1 MAQRPGSFLRDW
13 RALQLICVTMLTWL
27 GSPGIVAAQTPRVL
41 FLTTVETD
49 RAHRHDSL
57 EHAGAVLTTLGQT
70 SGAFTVVASEDVAML
85 NPASL
90 ATFDA
95 VIFFTAGELPVTDT
109 QKAALLAFV
118 AGGKGF
124 IGVHSATNTFYQ
136 WPEYGRLIGGYMAN
150 HPWAGI
156 PTTLRVEDTSHPST
170 AHFGSSVTIT
180 DEIYEFR
187 DWSRDNVH
195 VLLSVDT
202 TSVPPAGNR
211 TDNDYAVA
219 WTRRYGAGRVF
230 YSALGHSIAIW
241 DDTRFR
247 QHMLGGI
254 RWALGQDVDNDGLS
268 TDWELAF
275 GLNPNVATA
284 ADGPTGDPDGDHI
297 SNAAEQQAGTHPRGF
312 FQRYLSEG
320 ALNAFFDL
328 RLALLNVGASPAHV
342 QLRYLQPGGV
352 VATHAE
358 TLSPLR
364 RRTLVRS
371 DFAAIASNEFSTL
384 VESDQPVVV
393 DRTMTWGVGGYGS
406 HAETAVDQP
415 STQWYLAEGAT
426 WGDMSLFYLLQN
438 PNPTATTATIRY
450 LLPGGV
456 APIVRT
462 YSLPPQSRTTIPV
475 DDETPA
481 LASTDVS
488 AEITALQPII
498 VERAMYRSLPGQPWA
513 AGQGSTGVTATNTR
527 WFLAEGAT
535 GSFFDLFILL
545 ANPSPTAAN
554 VRVTYLLTG
563 GGQLVKDYGVPANSR
578 ATIFVDAEEFPGPGG
593 SRLLAETSVSA
604 IVESTNNVAIVV
616 ERTMWWPG
624 PLVSSQVWTEA
635 HNSAGAT
642 AVGTRWALAEGEVGG
657 PDGAETYVLIANT
670 ASRAGRA
677 RVTLYFEDGTSAVT
691 ETPLE
696 PNSRTTVGV
705 RVTFPAANNRRF
717 SAIVESLTADLT
729 VDPVP
734 IVVERAMY
742 TSPGGVTWAAGTN
755 ALATRLH

>member
-1 MAQRPGSFLRDW
+1 MPNPGAARRRGLHVAIRLILLTLACWPAAAASAYAQ
-13 RALQLICVTMLTWL
+13 
-27 GSPGIVAAQTPRVL
+27 PRVL
-41 FLTTVETD
+41 FMTSVSTNPP
-49 RAHRHDSL
+49 AHRHDSL
-57 EHAGAVLTTLGQT
+57 IHAAEVLTSLGQS
-70 SGAFTVVASEDVAML
+70 SGAFTVTASEDLAML
-85 NPASL
+85 SPSSL

-95 VIFFTAGELPVTDT
+95 VVFYTAGELALTDA
-109 QKAALLAFV
+109 QKAGLLAFV

-124 IGVHSATNTFYQ
+124 VGVHSATNTFYT
-136 WPEYGRLIGGYMAN
+136 WPEYGALIGGYMIN
-150 HPWAGI
+150 HPWSGI
-156 PTTLRVEDTSHPST
+156 PVTLRVEDTAHPST
-170 AHFGSSVTIT
+170 AHLGSSFTIT
-180 DEIYEFR
+180 DEIYEFNN
-187 DWSRDNVH
+187 WSRDNVH

-211 TDNDYAVA
+211 TDNDYALA

-230 YSALGHSIAIW
+230 YSALGHFIATW
-241 DDTRFR
+241 DDPGFR

-254 RWALGQDVDNDGLS
+254 RWALGQDVDSDGLS

-275 GLNPNVATA
+275 GLNPNVATT
-284 ADGPTGDPDGDHI
+284 ADGPDGDPDGDHI

-328 RLALLNVGASPAHV
+328 RLALLNIGASPAHV

-371 DFAAIASNEFSTL
+371 DLAAIASNEFSTL

-406 HAETAVDQP
+406 HAETAVDRP
-415 STQWYLAEGAT
+415 SMQWYLAEGAT

-438 PNPTATTATIRY
+438 PNPTATTATVRY

-488 AEITALQPII
+488 AEITAPQPII

-578 ATIFVDAEEFPGPGG
+578 STIFVDAEEFPGPGG

-604 IVESTNNVAIVV
+604 IVESTNSVPIVV

-624 PLVSSQVWTEA
+624 PLVSSQIWTEA

-642 AVGTRWALAEGEVGG
+642 TTGTRWALAEGEVGG
-657 PDGAETYVLIANT
+657 PDGAETYVLVANT

-677 RVTLYFEDGTSAVT
+677 RVTLYFEDGTSAMT
-691 ETPLE
+691 ETPLAA
-696 PNSRTTVGV
+696 NSRTTVGV
-705 RVTFPAANNRRF
+705 RATFPVASNRRF
-717 SAIVESLTADLT
+717 SAIVESLDA
-729 VDPVP
+729 DPVP

-755 ALATRLH
+755 ALATKLQ